1 MINFHFI
8 TLFPDFF
15 NGFISE
21 SIIARATKE
30 GKVSF
35 CFHNLRNWGMGSYK
49 QVDDT
54 PYGGGPGMVLKI
66 EPIVSAINEI
76 TDKWSKKDSRI
87 ILVTPQGKPFKQEK
101 AKEMSSLKNILFIC
115 GRYEGFD
122 ERVINF
128 VDEEISLG
136 DFILNGGEVAAMAMT
151 EAIFRLVP
159 GVLGKDDSTLFE
171 SFQENLLEYPQ
182 YTRPEIFDNLSVPSI
197 LLSGNHKEIENW
209 RKKESIKKTSKK
221 RPDLFSGEK
230 K

>member
-1 MINFHFI
+1 
-8 TLFPDFF
+8 
-15 NGFISE
+15 
-21 SIIARATKE
+21 
-30 GKVSF
+30 
-35 CFHNLRNWGMGSYK
+35 
-49 QVDDT
+49 
-54 PYGGGPGMVLKI
+54 
-66 EPIVSAINEI
+66 
-76 TDKWSKKDSRI
+76 
-87 ILVTPQGKPFKQEK
+87 VTPQGKPFKQEK